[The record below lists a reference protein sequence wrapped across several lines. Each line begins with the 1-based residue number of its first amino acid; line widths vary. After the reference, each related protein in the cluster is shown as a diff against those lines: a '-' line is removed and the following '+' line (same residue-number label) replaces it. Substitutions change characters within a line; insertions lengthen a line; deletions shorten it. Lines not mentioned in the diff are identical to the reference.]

1 MKECK
6 VVVLLAAFEVF
17 FCSATRAEIVDYKD
31 DYVSFSYDDEM
42 IGEIGRTISA
52 ESNSLGYDFSS
63 NVRKDD
69 GSAWCNFSVTPNVYE
84 FEGQDFGIN
93 FYEGKENEDDPSK
106 ILTKGNEMF
115 SHIYMHKSENDECNA
130 WARIFYDSFK
140 VNDGIDVDNLEFQ
153 SDDNTV
159 IFSNRILSDQGYTYC
174 EKALEILNGYMDM
187 SIDPDDASSEIK
199 KLSDRVDSY
208 CEDSDYYADSA
219 IYSAIF
225 LSHLNIDM
233 GKDGKVQ
240 ESIDELTQLMKN
252 KPE

>member
-1 MKECK
+1 MKKCK

-42 IGEIGRTISA
+42 IGEIERNIME
-52 ESNSLGYDFSS
+52 ESNSIDYVISS
-63 NVRKDD
+63 GVRK
-69 GSAWCNFSVTPNVYE
+69 E
-84 FEGQDFGIN
+84 EGAAECYFGISLN
-93 FYEGKENEDDPSK
+93 EDVIGGHDYGLSLYEGKENDDNPST
-106 ILTKGNEMF
+106 ILTKGTERF
-115 SHIYMHKSENDECNA
+115 SHLSLYKSENDDYNT
-130 WARIFYDSFK
+130 WARVVYDSFK
-140 VNDGIDVDNLEFQ
+140 VNDGFDVDNLEFQ

-199 KLSDRVDSY
+199 NLSDRVDSY
-208 CEDSDYYADSA
+208 CEDSDYFADLS
-219 IYSAIF
+219 IHSAIF
-225 LSHLNIDM
+225 LSHLDIDM
-233 GKDGKVQ
+233 KQDGKVK